1 MISARILAR
10 LALGSA
16 LLITIWSCS
25 GDSSANFAGK
35 SSMYDG
41 GIQLDAGSSSGYCY
55 GANDCP
61 PGYYCNTF
69 HTCVP
74 MKPPDQGLPVTDA
87 TGAVQPD
94 MALPPELENRAEAPP
109 AVGKQYMYVAVAK
122 QNRVVKIDSV
132 SLQVRAIKVGQ
143 DPGALRTITGQDVAV
158 VLNRK
163 SATATVIRGRS
174 DGKDDLT
181 TLKTAP
187 DLNNMSIAPAGT
199 YAVAFFDLALT
210 KGAISAKQNLQDVTL
225 LKLDKGK
232 EKAVN
237 LTVGFKP
244 TGVQFTTDSKKAF
257 VVAEKVVSIID
268 PATATKSAIMP
279 TVPLLKD
286 PLKEPK
292 PAEVLVTPDGK
303 LALLRQK
310 GVKAVRAV
318 DLTTRAITD
327 ITLKGEPTDLD
338 ITKDGKVAVAVLRDT
353 SEVVVID
360 LPGDLTPSPTLDTIS
375 VGSYTAGQSELT
387 SDGKYA
393 FLFTNAVSQEVLLM
407 ADLTARKLKV
417 NQLQKGVRQIL
428 AAPDGKSVVVL
439 HNKVYG
445 TPSKQDSLDAY
456 IDKSYGFSLFS
467 LPLGFAKL
475 QLTGTDPGKVA
486 FAPDGSAAFMLLN
499 DTSKGIRTVEA
510 MDLTSFLITSVA
522 MGSPPVSLG
531 VLPSTKKVYVAQDHA
546 LGRVTFVDMK
556 TSKTQTVTGFELNSQ
571 VIE

>member
-1 MISARILAR
+1 M
-10 LALGSA
+10 
-16 LLITIWSCS
+16 
-25 GDSSANFAGK
+25 
-35 SSMYDG
+35 
-41 GIQLDAGSSSGYCY
+41 
-55 GANDCP
+55 
-61 PGYYCNTF
+61 
-69 HTCVP
+69 
-74 MKPPDQGLPVTDA
+74 
-87 TGAVQPD
+87 
-94 MALPPELENRAEAPP
+94 
-109 AVGKQYMYVAVAK
+109 
-122 QNRVVKIDSV
+122 
-132 SLQVRAIKVGQ
+132 
-143 DPGALRTITGQDVAV
+143 
-158 VLNRK
+158 
-163 SATATVIRGRS
+163 
-174 DGKDDLT
+174 
-181 TLKTAP
+181 
-187 DLNNMSIAPAGT
+187 
-199 YAVAFFDLALT
+199 
-210 KGAISAKQNLQDVTL
+210 
-225 LKLDKGK
+225 
-232 EKAVN
+232 
-237 LTVGFKP
+237 
-244 TGVQFTTDSKKAF
+244 
-257 VVAEKVVSIID
+257 
-268 PATATKSAIMP
+268 
-279 TVPLLKD
+279 
-286 PLKEPK
+286 
-292 PAEVLVTPDGK
+292 
-303 LALLRQK
+303 
-310 GVKAVRAV
+310 
-318 DLTTRAITD
+318 
-327 ITLKGEPTDLD
+327 
-338 ITKDGKVAVAVLRDT
+338 
-353 SEVVVID
+353 VVID